1 MAEINITPQTI
12 EDIYRIH
19 DIAVSTLKELGYDN
33 IDISGSIDPKD
44 SYSQRVE
51 YKSISGFKLNIR
63 NNPNLDF
70 YMSIYGF
77 AGNYIMRNY
86 IRIILNKI
94 TLGRTNINIT
104 CKSDNADNLFQ
115 FIEAVESKY
124 KQPIVPAEKETNVKR
139 EDPRVQKS
147 KSVES
152 NWQKHDVFVSHATA
166 DKVSFVN
173 ELVME
178 LQGVTP
184 DVWYDRN
191 MIKWG
196 NNIKAKIYAGLE
208 KCEFGIVVFSKSFIG
223 RVWTEEELSK
233 LLLKQDKS
241 QQDVILPILLDDLP
255 EDEFKERYP
264 ELKDILFIKQS
275 DCDVKDIAIMFAQRL
290 VERLKEQ
297 RDS

>member
-1 MAEINITPQTI
+1 MNNTPLNITI
-12 EDIYRIH
+12 NSLDELHKAH
-19 DIAVSTLKELGYDN
+19 DIIIKTLPKFRYDKVSVSGKVKDAPYSLGEEFS
-33 IDISGSIDPKD
+33 DIAQLRLSL
-44 SYSQRVE
+44 R
-51 YKSISGFKLNIR
+51 R
-63 NNPNLDF
+63 NPNVNFDL
-70 YMSIYGF
+70 SITGRMYNNF
-77 AGNYIMRNY
+77 VGNYISIIFIRNISY
-86 IRIILNKI
+86 GNKFDVVC
-94 TLGRTNINIT
+94 T
-104 CKSDNADNLFQ
+104 SDNPNNLLKFV
-115 FIEAVESKY
+115 EAVEKEY
-124 KQPIVPAEKETNVKR
+124 MEMDVPIAAPKAEISQ
-139 EDPRVQKS
+139 QKS
-147 KSVES
+147 DH
-152 NWQKHDVFVSHATA
+152 NKHDVFVSHATA
-166 DKVSFVN
+166 DKISFVN

-223 RVWTEEELSK
+223 RVWTEDELSK

-255 EDEFKERYP
+255 EVEFKERYP